1 MKDRLRAARD
11 AAAELPEKAQ
21 RLLPGGSSDDDI
33 KVEGADDVTV
43 EDDDEELPDL
53 EVSDEDHKELAH
65 LDDED
70 DAAPLTMGQ
79 AQVSI
84 FEQLHKID
92 PTPSVP
98 LTEKHEVGLVS
109 LLDRFGEMADTGV
122 LEDSRTRRILDL
134 VGDRLS
140 ISVSPDGITVRSL
153 LRRKHTPWRRVQGV
167 TIQGR
172 HELVR
177 SDGMAKLLEGVQ
189 SPFPVPGL
197 GWLLRRVTK
206 GIAVWLERRLMTQEG
221 VAAAHE
227 SGGIVLLGV
236 KRWGRDIE
244 LDGPLLLVAFMAPGL
259 AEAVEQEARMRGIPV
274 EVVEPEI

>member
-11 AAAELPEKAQ
+11 AAAELAEKAQ
-21 RLLPGGSSDDDI
+21 RLLPGGSSDDD
-33 KVEGADDVTV
+33 DVTV
-43 EDDDEELPDL
+43 EDDDEDEDLPDL
-53 EVSDEDHKELAH
+53 EVSDEDHMELAH
-65 LDDED
+65 LDDEH
-70 DAAPLTMGQ
+70 DAAPLTMGE

-109 LLDRFGEMADTGV
+109 LLDRFAEMADTGAGV
-122 LEDSRTRRILDL
+122 LEDKRTRKIMDL

-153 LRRKHTPWRRVQGV
+153 LRRKHTPWKRVQGV
-167 TIQGR
+167 TIEGR
-172 HELVR
+172 YDLVR
-177 SDGMAKLLEGVQ
+177 NDGMAKLLEGVQ

-206 GIAVWLERRLMTQEG
+206 GIAVWVERRLMTEEG
-221 VAAAHE
+221 VAAAHQ
-227 SGGIVLLGV
+227 SSGIVLLGV

-259 AEAVEQEARMRGIPV
+259 AVAVEQEARMRGIPV
-274 EVVEPEI
+274 EVTKPEI